1 MSQDFTKQLVLDD
14 RLNCTDAVQYAVM
27 KGGQNMTSA
36 QFNAISQTASSV
48 TFNIQVPSEQTI
60 IDRRLLWQST
70 VILKLDIKGDAIQY
84 GNVGALPLNLAVSD
98 ALSAFPLH
106 QLASVMTAT
115 INNNSVSLN
124 VRDVLPA
131 LLRFHD
137 RRELSRFNGMTPV
150 APDLL
155 ATYKDGVGTNL
166 NSLGSWAN
174 SADND
179 LLPRGAFQIDG
190 ISTALNAQGTGL
202 SSPLVAPVAL
212 VDGVT
217 QSVYVQFTSTEPV
230 LLSPWLWAE
239 PKSNNQG
246 FYGIQ
251 NMNFVFNLGDA
262 SRVWR
267 TANYQPIVQTGAS
280 AGATQSPYQNTW
292 IQSASIASISSTRL
306 LFNFLTPHPSQ
317 LFPARNAVPYYEL
330 PRFIT
335 SSQPQIGGFVPS
347 LASGYVPVAQTF
359 STSSL
364 QLNQIPDKLII
375 QLRNPLST
383 SAWGQPDAFLG
394 IRGIS
399 INFNNQSGILASAT
413 QNDLYRYS
421 VENGSNQSWQEF
433 SGFATVPDP
442 TSGMGRKIPTSGSL
456 LILEFGKDIQ
466 LTEDYYAPGS
476 LGNFNLQINIQAYN
490 QFPYAITPE
499 IVLITMNSGIFV
511 NERGTSSTYTGILTK
526 QDCLEAAAQQPVF
539 QSSVKRMVGGGFL
552 DSLKSVAGKVLPH
565 LLKHGKE
572 ELGKSDH
579 PVAKLAHSAMGAMGY
594 GSSGGGSSGGGSSGG
609 ARMKLAERLMAK

>member
-14 RLNCTDAVQYAVM
+14 RLNCTDSVAYAVC
-27 KGGQNMTSA
+27 KGGQNVTSA

-70 VILKLDIKGDAIQY
+70 VILKLDILGSTALY
-84 GNVGALPLNLAVSD
+84 GNVGQLPINLAVAD

-150 APDLL
+150 MPDLL

-202 SSPLVAPVAL
+202 SSPLVAPVPNA
-212 VDGVT
+212 DGVT

-246 FYGIQ
+246 FYGVQ
-251 NMNFVFNLGDA
+251 NMNFVFNIGDA

-267 TANYQPIVQTGAS
+267 TANYQATVPATGVAQT
-280 AGATQSPYQNTW
+280 PYKNTW
-292 IQSASIASISSTRL
+292 IQSASVASISNTRL

-335 SSQPQIGGFVPS
+335 SSQPTASGFIPS
-347 LASGYVPVAQTF
+347 LSSGYVPVAQTF

-364 QLNQIPDKLII
+364 QLNQVPDKLII

-413 QNDLYRYS
+413 QNDLYRFS
-421 VENGSNQSWQEF
+421 IENGSNQSWQEF

-490 QFPYAITPE
+490 QFPYDITPE

-526 QDCLEAAAQQPVF
+526 QDCLEASAQQPVY
-539 QSSVKRMVGGGFL
+539 QSSVKRMIGGGFL

-579 PVAKLAHSAMGAMGY
+579 PVAKLAHSAIGAMGY
-594 GSSGGGSSGGGSSGG
+594 GSSGGGASGGGSSGG

>member
-1 MSQDFTKQLVLDD
+1 MSQDFVKVLVKDD
-14 RLNCTDAVQYAVM
+14 RLNVTDAVQYAVH

-36 QFNAISQTASSV
+36 QFNAISQTASAV

-60 IDRRLLWQST
+60 IDRRVLWQST
-70 VILKLDIKGDAIQY
+70 CIL
-84 GNVGALPLNLAVSD
+84 ALTVQGTAQNAGQMPLNVAVSD

-115 INNNSVSLN
+115 INNNSVSIN
-124 VRDVLPA
+124 IRDVLPA
-131 LLRFHD
+131 LLRFND
-137 RRELSRFNGMTPV
+137 RRELQRYNGYTPV
-150 APDLL
+150 MPDLL
-155 ATYKDGVGTNL
+155 ADYQAGVGSNL

-190 ISTALNAQGTGL
+190 ISTSLVSGAL
-202 SSPLVAPVAL
+202 SSPLVAPVPL
-212 VDGVT
+212 VNGVAQT
-217 QSVYVQFTSTEPV
+217 IYIQFTSTEPL
-230 LLSPWLWAE
+230 LLSPFIFAD

-246 FYGIQ
+246 FYGVQ
-251 NMNFVFNLGDA
+251 NMNFVFNMGDC

-267 TANYQPIVQTGAS
+267 TANYT
-280 AGATQSPYQNTW
+280 AGAGTSPFGTTF
-292 IQSASIASISSTRL
+292 ITSASLASIASSRL
-306 LFNFLTPHPSQ
+306 IFNFLTPHPSD

-330 PRFIT
+330 PRYIT
-335 SSQPQIGGFVPS
+335 SNLSSIAGFIPS
-347 LASGYVPVAQTF
+347 ATALAPTAQVLQ
-359 STSSL
+359 TSSL
-364 QLNQIPDKLII
+364 QLNQIPDRLII
-375 QLRNPLST
+375 QVRNPLAS
-383 SAWGQPDAFLG
+383 SAWGQPDAFLA
-394 IRGIS
+394 IQGIS

-413 QNDLYRYS
+413 TQDLYRYS

-442 TSGMGRKIPTSGSL
+442 VSGCGRKIATSGSL

-466 LTEDYYAPGS
+466 LTEDYYAAGS
-476 LGNFNLQINIQAYN
+476 LGNFNLQIRLQVAN
-490 QFPYAITPE
+490 QFSYAITPE
-499 IVLITMNSGIFV
+499 IVLITMNSGLFV

-526 QDCLEAAAQQPVF
+526 QDVLEASAQEPMF

-565 LLKHGKE
+565 ILRHSKE

-579 PVAKLAHSAMGAMGY
+579 PVAKLAHHALGAMGY
-594 GSSGGGSSGGGSSGG
+594 GASGAGSSGGGSSGGGSSGG
-609 ARMKLAERLMAK
+609 ARMRLADRLMMAK